1 MSKYH
6 LAFESPAYLLLLAL
20 VPLVW
25 WLSFRRLA
33 VLGSIRRI
41 VALGVRSLVLVL
53 IVFALAGAQ
62 MVRVSDR
69 LTVLY
74 LLDQSLS
81 IPADQRQAMAEF
93 VNEAIVKHRQG
104 EDRVGVIVFGR
115 DAAIEIPPFNDN
127 VQMSS
132 KVESLLDPEHT
143 NLAAALRLAQASFP
157 EDAAKRIV
165 IVSDGNENL
174 GDAMQ
179 QARSLAAAGV
189 GIDVVPVRYEHRGE
203 VVVERVMLPGNI
215 RRGQPFDLKVVVTN
229 IRQPVAGDPGVVT
242 GRLTI
247 RKRLGDQSVVVSE
260 DKVSLPPGKRV
271 FTVRQQMDSAGFF
284 TYEAAFVPDRKADD
298 AMAQNNRAT
307 AFTHIR
313 GKGQV
318 LLVEDFEN
326 RGEHERL
333 LQALRRQN
341 LEVVVHA
348 SNQAFVDIS
357 DLQQYDTVILGNVPR
372 DHFTDDQIQMLVRNT
387 QQLGSG
393 LIMLGGP
400 NSFGAGGWSNTALE
414 QALPVDFQIK
424 SAKVIPQGALAILM
438 HASEI
443 AQGNFWQ
450 KVIAEEAIKALGPRD
465 YCGLLHWDGMGPNG
479 CAWLWNPGM
488 CQVGGNRERMLGAL
502 SRMAPGDMP
511 DFDPGL
517 KLAQQGFARVPTA
530 AIKHMIVISDG
541 DPSPPSNAVVKSLVS
556 LKVTVSTVAVGAHGP
571 ADSSRLRSLA
581 SDTGGKYY
589 QVNDPR
595 SLPRIFQREAR
606 RVAQPLVFESRAGFR
621 PFLLS
626 SAHEMVSGIRDPLPP
641 IHGFVL
647 TSRKQNP
654 LVEVSL
660 LSPVPSGEKSNT
672 ILASWTYGL
681 GKSVAFTSD
690 VGARWAT
697 AWTRWED
704 YDKLFGQMVR
714 WSMRPADDQD
724 KFSVATDVQDGQV
737 RVVVNALDK
746 NDEFLNFLGMAG
758 TVIGPDLKQ
767 RELRM
772 EQTAP
777 GRYQGAFPGGDSGS
791 YFIAVSPGVGKA
803 MIRTGV
809 TVPYSDEFR
818 VRAANLG
825 LMEQLA
831 ATTPEGGSPGK
842 LIDTPGSLDDPKTLA
857 QPDSFRHDLVKA
869 TSSQDIW
876 HYLALAASCL
886 FFGDVFVRR
895 VHVSLAWLPPLAGRM
910 LDRLLRREPRAAP
923 TVTIE
928 RLRSRK
934 AEVAGQ
940 LDQLR
945 ASTRF
950 EAPPEMVIEPPPIEQ
965 PTAASPESK
974 PPATSLSPEQQGE
987 ESYTARL
994 LKAKKKVWDKQEKRE
1009 EK

>member
-20 VPLVW
+20 IPLVW
-25 WLSFRRLA
+25 WFSYRRLA
-33 VLGSIRRI
+33 VLGPIRRLI
-41 VALGVRSLVLVL
+41 AIGVRSLVITL

-62 MVRVSDR
+62 MVRVSER

-81 IPADQRQAMAEF
+81 IPAEQRQAMAAL

-104 EDRVGVIVFGR
+104 DDRVGVIVFGR
-115 DAAIEIPPFNDN
+115 DAAIEIPPFDDN
-127 VQMSS
+127 VQMS
-132 KVESLLDPEHT
+132 KTVESSLDPEHT

-157 EDAAKRIV
+157 EDAAKRVV

-174 GDAMQ
+174 GDVMQ
-179 QARSLAAAGV
+179 QAQSLTAAGV

-215 RRGQPFDLKVVVTN
+215 RRGQPFDLKVVVSN
-229 IRQPVAGDPGVVT
+229 VRQPGADDPGVVT
-242 GRLTI
+242 GKLTI
-247 RKRLGDQSVVVSE
+247 RKRLGDQSIVVSE

-271 FTVRQQMDSAGFF
+271 FTVRQEMDAAGFF
-284 TYEAAFVPDRKADD
+284 TYDAAFVPDHKEDD

-318 LLVEDFEN
+318 LLIEDSEN

-341 LEVVVHA
+341 LEVVVRG

-357 DLQQYDTVILGNVPR
+357 DLQQYDTVVLGNVPR

-393 LIMLGGP
+393 LVMLGGP
-400 NSFGAGGWSNTALE
+400 NSFGAGGWTNTPLE
-414 QALPVDFQIK
+414 QAMPVDFQIK
-424 SAKVIPQGALAILM
+424 STKVIPQGALAILM

-443 AQGNFWQ
+443 ARGNYWQ

-465 YCGLLHWDGMGPNG
+465 YCGLLHWDGSMMGG
-479 CAWLWNPGM
+479 CSWLWNPGM
-488 CQVGGNRERMLGAL
+488 CQVGGNRERMLAAL
-502 SRMAPGDMP
+502 GRMAPGDMP

-517 KLAQQGFARVPTA
+517 KLALQGFNRVPTA
-530 AIKHMIVISDG
+530 AVKHMIVISDG
-541 DPSPPSNAVVKSLVS
+541 DPSDPSRAVVKALAN

-571 ADSSRLRSLA
+571 ADSSRLRNLA
-581 SDTGGKYY
+581 SATGGKYY

-595 SLPRIFQREAR
+595 QLPRIFQREAR
-606 RVAQPLVFESRAGFR
+606 RVAQPLVFETQAGFR

-626 SAHEMVSGIRDPLPP
+626 SAHEVVSGLRDPLPP
-641 IHGFVL
+641 LNGFVL
-647 TSRKQNP
+647 TSRKDSP

-660 LSPVPSGEKSNT
+660 LSPMPAGEKSNT
-672 ILASWTYGL
+672 ILATWTYGL
-681 GKSVAFTSD
+681 GKAVAFTSD

-697 AWTRWED
+697 SWTRWED
-704 YDKLFGQMVR
+704 YDKLFGQMIR

-724 KFSVATDVQDGQV
+724 KFTVATDVQDGQV

-746 NDEFLNFLGMAG
+746 NDEFLNFLGMSG

-777 GRYQGAFPGGDSGS
+777 GRYQGVFPGRDSGS

-803 MIRTGV
+803 MVRTGI

-818 VRAANLG
+818 VRSTNLH
-825 LMEQLA
+825 LLEQLA
-831 ATTPEGGSPGK
+831 ALTPEEGEPGK
-842 LIDTPGSLDDPKTLA
+842 VIDAPGNLDDPKPLA
-857 QPDSFRHDLVKA
+857 EIDSFRHDLVKA
-869 TSSQDIW
+869 TSSQDVW
-876 HYLALAASCL
+876 HYLALAACCL

-895 VHVSLAWLPPLAGRM
+895 VHVSFAWLPPLAGRV
-910 LDRLLRREPRAAP
+910 LDRLLRREPRVAP
-923 TVTIE
+923 APTIE

-934 AEVAGQ
+934 AEVSDQ

-950 EAPPEMVIEPPPIEQ
+950 EAPPEIVIDPQAIEQ
-965 PTAASPESK
+965 PTAAPSESK
-974 PPATSLSPEQQGE
+974 APAPSLSPDQPAED
-987 ESYTARL
+987 SYTARL
-994 LKAKKKVWDKQEKRE
+994 LKAKKKVWEQQKRDEK
-1009 EK
+1009 